1 MADERT
7 RRNFLGLAGAAGTAL
22 LAGCSSGS
30 SADTPEDGTTTAG
43 GTTPGDTDATGTP
56 TATETPATTDSPSPE
71 AEGSATAD
79 EGFSDAFVELYDEV
93 IGSVVAIQVPGG
105 GLGSGFVYDGD
116 HVVTNHHVVTD
127 AGTVEVQ
134 YAQGESAT
142 AEVVGTDPE
151 SDLAVVRAAGRPD
164 YAEPLALH
172 AEEPEVGTRVAAVGS
187 PYGLEGSMSTGI
199 VSGVN
204 RLVPSPN
211 GEFRIPNTIQT
222 DAAVNPGNSGGP
234 LVNLDREVLGVV
246 NSGGGDNIAFAI
258 SAALVERV
266 VSGIIENGEYDHPF
280 IGVGLADVTPTVAR
294 ANDLEQARGLLVTSV
309 ADGVPAADVLQGATG
324 TTTVNGFR
332 VPTGGDVILAAG
344 GEPVGSARELL
355 AYLELNAS
363 PGEAVEFTILRDG
376 EERTVSVELVAREEF
391 Q

>member
-1 MADERT
+1 MTDERT
-7 RRNFLGLAGAAGTAL
+7 RREVLGLAGAAGATL
-22 LAGCSSGS
+22 LAGCSSGPDAENATS
-30 SADTPEDGTTTAG
+30 TVEGTSTPA
-43 GTTPGDTDATGTP
+43 PAATGTP
-56 TATETPATTDSPSPE
+56 TATETSATTDSPSPE
-71 AEGSATAD
+71 AEGSDAAD

-105 GLGSGFVYDGD
+105 GLGSGFVYDED
-116 HVVTNHHVVTD
+116 HVVTNQHVVTD
-127 AGTVEVQ
+127 ASTVEVQ

-164 YAEPLALH
+164 YAEPLALV
-172 AEEPEVGTRVAAVGS
+172 AEEPEVGTRVAAIGS
-187 PYGLEGSMSTGI
+187 PYGLQGSMSTGI

-211 GEFRIPNTIQT
+211 SEFRIPNTIQT

-234 LVNLDREVLGVV
+234 LVSLDREVLGVV

-280 IGVGLADVTPTVAR
+280 IGVGLADVTPTVAQ

-363 PGEAVEFTILRDG
+363 PGETVEFTILRDG
-376 EERTVSVELVAREEF
+376 EERTVSVELVAREDF

>member
-1 MADERT
+1 MGTSDATQSNSPSVDERT
-7 RRNFLGLAGAAGTAL
+7 RRNFLGLTGAAGAAL

-30 SADTPEDGTTTAG
+30 STDTPENTAG
-43 GTTPGDTDATGTP
+43 TST
-56 TATETPATTDSPSPE
+56 TTDSPSPE
-71 AEGSATAD
+71 AESPA
-79 EGFSDAFVELYDEV
+79 EGEFSDAFVELYDEV

-105 GLGSGFVYDGD
+105 GLGSGFVYDES
-116 HVVTNHHVVTD
+116 HIVTNHHVVTD
-127 AGTVEVQ
+127 ADTVEIQ

-151 SDLAVVRAAGRPD
+151 SDLAVVRSAGRPE
-164 YAEPLALH
+164 YAVPLALH
-172 AEEPEVGTRVAAVGS
+172 TDDPEVGTRVAAVGT
-187 PYGLEGSMSTGI
+187 PFGLEGSMSNGI

-204 RLVPSPN
+204 RLIPSPDAD
-211 GEFRIPNTIQT
+211 FRIPNAIQT

-280 IGVGLADVTPTVAR
+280 IGVGLVDVTSSVAE
-294 ANDLEQARGLLVTSV
+294 ANGLEQPRGLLVENV
-309 ADGVPAADVLQGATG
+309 ADGVPAAAVLQGSTG
-324 TTTVNGFR
+324 TTTVDGFR
-332 VPTGGDVILAAG
+332 VPTGGDVILSVG
-344 GEPVGSARELL
+344 GQDVNSRRELL
-355 AYLELNAS
+355 SHLELNAS
-363 PGEAVEFTILRDG
+363 PGDTVEFTILRDG

>member
-1 MADERT
+1 MTDERT

-30 SADTPEDGTTTAG
+30 SADTPEDGTATAG
-43 GTTPGDTDATGTP
+43 DTTPGDADATDTP
-56 TATETPATTDSPSPE
+56 ATTETPATTDSPSPE
-71 AEGSATAD
+71 SESQAD

-93 IGSVVAIQVPGG
+93 IGSVVAIHVPGG
-105 GLGSGFVYDGD
+105 GLGSGFVYDQD
-116 HVVTNHHVVTD
+116 HVVTNYHVVKD
-127 AGTVEVQ
+127 ADTVEVQ

-151 SDLAVVRAAGRPD
+151 SDLAVVRAAERPE
-164 YAEPLALH
+164 YAVPLPLQTDD
-172 AEEPEVGTRVAAVGS
+172 PEVGTRVAAVGS
-187 PYGLEGSMSTGI
+187 PYGLQGSMSTGI
-199 VSGVN
+199 VSGVD

-266 VSGIIENGEYDHPF
+266 ASAIVENGEYDHPF
-280 IGVGLADVTPTVAR
+280 IGVGLVDVTPSVAE
-294 ANDLEQARGLLVTSV
+294 ANGLAEPRGLLVTNV
-309 ADGVPAADVLQGATG
+309 ADGVPAADVLQGSTG
-324 TTTVNGFR
+324 TTTVDGFR
-332 VPTGGDVILAAG
+332 VPTGGDVILSVG
-344 GEPVGSARELL
+344 GQEVNSQRELL
-355 AYLELNAS
+355 SYLELNAS
-363 PGEAVEFTILRDG
+363 PGETVQFTILRDG
-376 EERTVSVELVAREEF
+376 EERTVSIELVAREEF